1 MYGDELPMDDKSQTM
16 GDKGENM
23 ANNSVVKGDKI
34 TGHER

>member
-23 ANNSVVKGDKI
+23 ANNLGRE
-34 TGHER
+34 GR